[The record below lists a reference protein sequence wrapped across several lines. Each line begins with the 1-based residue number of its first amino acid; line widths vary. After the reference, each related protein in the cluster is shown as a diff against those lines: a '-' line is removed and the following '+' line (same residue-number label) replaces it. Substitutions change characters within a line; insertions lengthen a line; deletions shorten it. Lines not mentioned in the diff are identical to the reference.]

1 MYKKISDNDDSSLI
15 LKYSIMAFPLAFL
28 GIPLYI
34 YIPKFYHDYYG
45 VSLEFIGIIL
55 FLSRLFDAFIDPL
68 LGVISDKWRLTQ
80 HKYFIFFS
88 LGLIFFFNALFYLE
102 QGLSENFSSMWFG
115 ICTISIYLCFSLIF
129 INYYNLGLNI
139 VNTDLLKV
147 KLSSFRE
154 LSGFLGMIFASISPL
169 LLMNYFYDQGKAFSA
184 YAIIFSFLI
193 FAALIFLP
201 KLSLK
206 DRANKGENFYQTTIN
221 NLYYVY
227 KNASLRWL
235 IIIFFINSLP
245 IAITSNLLSFYVDKS
260 LGSQDSMLLFLITY
274 LVSGFLGALIC
285 LLFFKSA
292 NKINVLLLMMSISAI
307 SFSVAYFLDPSTSYI
322 FYFVCVISGIGS
334 GGELVMLPAIASD
347 VLEDNKNY
355 GNTFFALWASCTKIT
370 LAIAAGIFLP
380 LISISG
386 NFLPNIT
393 LDNKI
398 KFYYAVIPLIIKFI
412 SIIMVL
418 IIKAKNLR
426 GL

>member
-1 MYKKISDNDDSSLI
+1 
-15 LKYSIMAFPLAFL
+15 
-28 GIPLYI
+28 
-34 YIPKFYHDYYG
+34 
-45 VSLEFIGIIL
+45 
-55 FLSRLFDAFIDPL
+55 
-68 LGVISDKWRLTQ
+68 
-80 HKYFIFFS
+80 
-88 LGLIFFFNALFYLE
+88 
-102 QGLSENFSSMWFG
+102 
-115 ICTISIYLCFSLIF
+115 
-129 INYYNLGLNI
+129 
-139 VNTDLLKV
+139 
-147 KLSSFRE
+147 
-154 LSGFLGMIFASISPL
+154 
-169 LLMNYFYDQGKAFSA
+169 
-184 YAIIFSFLI
+184 
-193 FAALIFLP
+193 
-201 KLSLK
+201 
-206 DRANKGENFYQTTIN
+206 
-221 NLYYVY
+221 
-227 KNASLRWL
+227 
-235 IIIFFINSLP
+235 
-245 IAITSNLLSFYVDKS
+245 
-260 LGSQDSMLLFLITY
+260 
-274 LVSGFLGALIC
+274 
-285 LLFFKSA
+285 
-292 NKINVLLLMMSISAI
+292 MSISAI